1 MEDTWEAFVKIY
13 KEAKLFK
20 NHGWIHLEKMLMIMP
35 VVPNGPH
42 VFFPSQGLSGVNSF
56 LDHDDD
62 ILPYA
67 INTQDDEDAYPVTAA
82 PAAATVS
89 CSHSFND

>member
-20 NHGWIHLEKMLMIMP
+20 NHGWIHLEKMLMVMP

-42 VFFPSQGLSGVNSF
+42 VFFPSQGLLVSIPSLIMMMTF
-56 LDHDDD
+56 FPMPSTPRMMRMH
-62 ILPYA
+62 ILSL
-67 INTQDDEDAYPVTAA
+67 Q
-82 PAAATVS
+82 
-89 CSHSFND
+89 HLLLLQ